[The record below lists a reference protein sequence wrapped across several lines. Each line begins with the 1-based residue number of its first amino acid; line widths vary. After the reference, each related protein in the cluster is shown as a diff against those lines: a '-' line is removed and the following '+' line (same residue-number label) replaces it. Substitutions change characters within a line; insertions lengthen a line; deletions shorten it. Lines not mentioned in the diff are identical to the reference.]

1 MPRYFFHSHTMDR
14 VIQDQTGLDLPALA
28 RSEDPEMTL
37 ALWYEVIIQHIQ
49 RNQSLVVTDETGKVV
64 FVAGG

>member
-14 VIQDQTGLDLPALA
+14 VIRDQTGLDLPALA

>member
-1 MPRYFFHSHTMDR
+1 MPRYFFHSHTRDR
-14 VIQDQTGLDLPALA
+14 VIRDQTGLDLPALA
-28 RSEDPEMTL
+28 RSEDPEMTM